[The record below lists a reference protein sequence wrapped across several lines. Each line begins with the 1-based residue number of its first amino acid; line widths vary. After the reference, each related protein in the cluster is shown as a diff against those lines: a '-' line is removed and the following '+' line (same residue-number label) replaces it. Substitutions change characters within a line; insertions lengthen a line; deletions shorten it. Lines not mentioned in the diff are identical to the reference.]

1 MERSEIIMSLMNELN
16 LLKETKQNIYNAI
29 LNKGGELDPQTP
41 FANYPQAI
49 QNLSTG
55 IQDPR
60 VAYIPPEGMITIP
73 NRDDDLD
80 EIYLIYLLGDISG
93 FGAVDTVG
101 LTVTANEN
109 YTVDWGDGS
118 TPEIISS
125 GVQATKTYTAG
136 YISSAPTV
144 SFEGVS
150 HSGFVDF
157 DSIAQVLVK
166 VSAPKGELTGLDVS
180 NTDHMNSLFAVKSH
194 IDVISNFT
202 LSTSNDVSPPMFL
215 ISCEINEVINFGGNL
230 FQSCTNLQNIKI
242 DTSHITNMDNMFSM
256 CMSLKTIPLIDTSN
270 VTSFNNMFGTCVQ
283 LAFIPPIDTSSG
295 VEFADMFYGCVS
307 LQYVPLLNLS
317 SATTVPGMF
326 DSCISL
332 MEIPLFDLSSATNTA
347 GMFAGCRNLSKVP
360 LFDTSQVT
368 DFSGM
373 FRGTS
378 ITEIPLLDVGKGI
391 FFERMFEDCL
401 ELGEIPLLN
410 TSSLE
415 YADSMFK
422 GCVMLTDIPLL
433 NLSNMK
439 SATFMFSG
447 CVNLYTIPS
456 LDLSSLEDA
465 WGMFSGCTN
474 LTSTPTLDLS
484 SCTSIQ
490 TMFYGCYSII
500 EIHLL
505 NTSLVTNF
513 RSAFTGCL
521 LLQTLDTLD
530 FSSATDIDFMLLFAG
545 NLQNFTMVQDSL
557 TISGLTFDKTDFSD
571 TTLDSIFTALPTVT
585 GSQNIIHRLNPGSAT
600 CDETIATAKGW
611 TVNA

>member
-1 MERSEIIMSLMNELN
+1 MSLMNELN
-16 LLKETKQNIYNAI
+16 LLKETKQNIYHAI
-29 LNKGGELDPQTP
+29 LNKGGKLEPQTP

-49 QNLSTG
+49 QDLSTG

-80 EIYLIYLLGDISG
+80 EIYLIYLLGDIPN
-93 FGAVDTVG
+93 FGVMDNTIV
-101 LTVTANEN
+101 LTATANEN

-118 TPEIISS
+118 APEIIAS

-166 VSAPKGELTGLDVS
+166 VSAPKGALTGLDVS

-194 IDVISNFT
+194 MDVISNFT
-202 LSTSNDVSPPMFL
+202 LSASSGMFLLPPLFL
-215 ISCEINEVINFGGNL
+215 ISCEINEVINFGGSL
-230 FQSCTNLQNIKI
+230 FQGCINLQNIKI
-242 DTSHITNMDNMFSM
+242 DTSHITNMDNMFSG
-256 CMSLKTIPLIDTSN
+256 CISLKTIPLIDTSN
-270 VTSFNNMFGTCVQ
+270 VTSFNGMFEMCAQ
-283 LAFIPPIDTSSG
+283 LAFIPAIDTSSG
-295 VEFADMFYGCVS
+295 VEFSDMFYGCAS
-307 LQYVPLLNLS
+307 LQYVPLLDLS
-317 SATTVPGMF
+317 SATTVSGMF
-326 DSCISL
+326 NSCVSL
-332 MEIPLFDLSSATNTA
+332 LGVPLFDLSSVTNTS
-347 GMFAGCRNLSKVP
+347 GMFYGCRNLAKVP

-368 DFSGM
+368 DFSEM
-373 FRGTS
+373 FSGTS
-378 ITEIPLLDVGKGI
+378 IVEIPLLDVGKGVS
-391 FFERMFEDCL
+391 FARMFENCRDL
-401 ELGEIPLLN
+401 EEIPLLN

-415 YADSMFK
+415 YADSMFN
-422 GCVMLTDIPLL
+422 GCVTLRDIPLL

-439 SATFMFSG
+439 SATFMFRG
-447 CVNLYTIPS
+447 CENLYTVPS
-456 LDLSSLEDA
+456 LDLSSLEQA
-465 WGMFSGCTN
+465 WGMFSGCTG

-490 TMFYGCYSII
+490 NMFYGCHSII

-513 RSAFTGCL
+513 QYAFTGCV

-530 FSSATDIDFMLLFAG
+530 FSSATNLDYMLLFTES
-545 NLQNFTMVQDSL
+545 LQNFTMVQDSL
-557 TISGLTFDKTDFSD
+557 TISGLTFNKTDFSN
-571 TTLDSIFTALPTVT
+571 TTLNSIFTALPTVT